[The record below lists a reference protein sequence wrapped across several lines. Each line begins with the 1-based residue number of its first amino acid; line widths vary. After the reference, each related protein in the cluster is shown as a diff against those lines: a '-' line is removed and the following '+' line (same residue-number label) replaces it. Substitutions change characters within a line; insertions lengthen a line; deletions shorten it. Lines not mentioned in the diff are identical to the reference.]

1 MTPHDGRAL
10 LATMIQ
16 GSTVDLFQTWCI
28 AVAPAPTS
36 RRDMTDVTCR
46 ALMGQIQF
54 SAPAMQGTLGLL
66 VPKDVFELVR
76 QDPSRPFSGV
86 DWVQENVNQLLG
98 RLKSRLLPFQV
109 TLRLGLP
116 QLLTE
121 QALQS
126 SVAKGPL
133 GVYRFRTLRGEV
145 TVILNGKVD
154 YSKLEYSGVAASLTE
169 GDIIV
174 F

>member
-10 LATMIQ
+10 LTTMIQ
-16 GSTVDLFQTWCI
+16 GSTVDLFQASGV
-28 AVAPAPTS
+28 AVAPMPVS
-36 RRDMTDVTCR
+36 QRDVARARAD
-46 ALMGQIQF
+46 ALMSQIPF
-54 SAPAMQGTLGLL
+54 SAAGMQGTLGLL
-66 VPKDVFELVR
+66 VPRDVFELVK
-76 QDPSRPFSGV
+76 QDPARPFSGL
-86 DWVQENVNQLLG
+86 DWVQENANQLLG

-116 QLLTE
+116 QLLSE
-121 QALQS
+121 QALR
-126 SVAKGPL
+126 ALTYKNLL

-145 TVILNGKVD
+145 SVTLNGTLD
-154 YSKLEYSGVAASLTE
+154 YSRLEYRGVTGAVNE

>member
-1 MTPHDGRAL
+1 MNQHEGRAL

-16 GSTVDLFQTWCI
+16 GSTVDLFQASGV
-28 AVAPAPTS
+28 AVAPVPTS
-36 RRDMTDVTCR
+36 RRDLDDVRPR
-46 ALMGQIQF
+46 ALMGRIQF
-54 SAPAMQGTLGLL
+54 NAPAMLGTLGLL
-66 VPKDVFELVR
+66 VPKDVFELVK

-86 DWVQENVNQLLG
+86 DWVQENANQLLG

-109 TLRLGLP
+109 TLRMGLP
-116 QLLTE
+116 QMMTP
-121 QALQS
+121 QALET
-126 SVAKGPL
+126 SVARGLL

-145 TVILNGKVD
+145 TVTLDGKVE
-154 YSKLEYSGVAASLTE
+154 YSKLEYSGVCAGLTE